1 MASLLQ
7 DDGEEEVEESQ
18 SYDSGEHSGYLINNM
33 EQFRVDSGFTDI
45 TIEVEGQKFACHKVI
60 LAAGSPYFRSMF
72 SSGMEEC
79 HKNVVRMQQL
89 GSVVFEQVLKFIYT
103 GKVSITAVIVE
114 DLFAQAHIFQIQTLV
129 SLCVDFFQKNM
140 KEHNCLSALTL
151 ADIHAHRQ
159 LYLYA
164 KNFCCNHFQSLVSD
178 EDLYKLSCEC
188 ITDLLKDR
196 HLNCENEELVY
207 ETAVKWLEYDLTAR
221 KTYRYKVLETVKFPM
236 LTKTFLIDTV
246 SKTQHVVNDDRGK
259 ELLDD
264 GILFHTIPA
273 RRHQLPL
280 YQITPRLNMPFSEVA
295 ILLGGRLADGLSNDV
310 ECFVA
315 DTNEFFNLKQLPFK
329 KRNEFSVCTIGN
341 DIYVSGGLRSAEFWK
356 YDPVFDTWLRGPNL
370 IHARRRHGMAAVDDQ
385 IFVLGGFDED
395 NVLATVEYWDVASN
409 RWEEGGSLNQPVEN
423 MGYVA
428 YGKNLYLFGGKNN
441 DEVVTNCVQCYDTVT
456 KSCTTLTC
464 DLPANDMCLSAV
476 VFNSDIYVVGLEGVF
491 RFSPDRMHWDILP
504 DMSCARDFVSLA
516 VLDERLFALGG
527 RRRGAKDNLY
537 TEIIECYDPE
547 LNLWQKAGT
556 MPVPMY
562 SYGCVRIFLSK
573 NTSIRPEFPLQ
584 SR

>member
-1 MASLLQ
+1 MASLLPS
-7 DDGEEEVEESQ
+7 DEEEEDVA
-18 SYDSGEHSGYLINNM
+18 SYNSGEHSGYLISNM
-33 EQFRVDSGFTDI
+33 EQFRVDAGFTDI
-45 TIEVEGQKFACHKVI
+45 TIEVESRQFDCH
-60 LAAGSPYFRSMF
+60 
-72 SSGMEEC
+72 
-79 HKNVVRMQQL
+79 
-89 GSVVFEQVLKFIYT
+89 KFIYT
-103 GKVSITAVIVE
+103 GKVSITALIVE

-129 SLCVDFFQKNM
+129 NLCVDFFQKNM

-151 ADIHAHRQ
+151 GDIHAHRK

-164 KNFCCNHFQSLVSD
+164 KNFSCQHFQSLVQD
-178 EDLYKLSCEC
+178 EDLYKLSGEC
-188 ITDLLKDR
+188 IVDLLKDR
-196 HLNCENEELVY
+196 RLECENEELVF
-207 ETAVKWLEYDLTAR
+207 ETAVKWLEFDITAR
-221 KTYRYKVLETVKFPM
+221 KSQRYKVLEMVKFPM
-236 LTKTFLIDTV
+236 MRKTFLIDVVAKST
-246 SKTQHVVNDDRGK
+246 HVMNDDRGR

-295 ILLGGRLADGLSNDV
+295 ILLGGRLADGLSNEV

-341 DIYVSGGLRSAEFWK
+341 EIYVSGGLRSSEFWK
-356 YDPVFDTWLRGPNL
+356 YDPTFDTWLRGPNL
-370 IHARRRHGMAAVDDQ
+370 IHARRRHGMSAVDDT
-385 IFVLGGFDED
+385 IFILGGFDED
-395 NVLATVEYWDVASN
+395 NVLATVEYWDIDSN
-409 RWEEGGSLNQPVEN
+409 RWEEGGPLNQPVEN

-428 YGKNLYLFGGKNN
+428 FGKSIYLFGGKNN
-441 DEVVTNCVQCYDTVT
+441 DEVVTNCVQCYDTLT
-456 KSCTTLTC
+456 KTCTTLTC

-476 VFNSDIYVVGLEGVF
+476 VFNSYIYVVGLEGVF
-491 RFSPDRMHWDILP
+491 RFSPDRDNWDILP

-516 VLDERLFALGG
+516 VLDEKLYALGG

-537 TEIIECYDPE
+537 TELIECYDPE
-547 LNLWQKAGT
+547 TNFWHKAGT
-556 MPVPMY
+556 MQVPMY

-573 NTSIRPEFPLQ
+573 NLPVTRGDFPAQ

>member
-1 MASLLQ
+1 M
-7 DDGEEEVEESQ
+7 
-18 SYDSGEHSGYLINNM
+18 
-33 EQFRVDSGFTDI
+33 I
-45 TIEVEGQKFACHKVI
+45 TSSCVC
-60 LAAGSPYFRSMF
+60 RSMF

-79 HKNVVRMQQL
+79 HKNLIRMQQL
-89 GSVVFEQVLKFIYT
+89 GSEVFEQVLKFIYT
-103 GKVSITAVIVE
+103 GKVSITPFIVE

-129 SLCVDFFQKNM
+129 GLCVDFFQKNM

-151 ADIHAHRQ
+151 GDIHAHRK

-164 KNFCCNHFQSLVSD
+164 KNFSCQHFQCLVHD

-188 ITDLLKDR
+188 IVDLLKDR
-196 HLNCENEELVY
+196 RLECENEEVVY
-207 ETAVKWLEYDLTAR
+207 ETAIKWLEYDLTAR
-221 KTYRYKVLETVKFPM
+221 KMYRYKVLETVKFPM
-236 LTKTFLIDTV
+236 LKKTFLIDTV
-246 SKTQHVVNDDRGK
+246 SKTPHVMNDERGR

-264 GILFHTIPA
+264 GILFHMIPA

-315 DTNEFFNLKQLPFK
+315 DTNEFFSLKQLPFK

-341 DIYVSGGLRSAEFWK
+341 DIYVSGGLRSSEFWK

-370 IHARRRHGMAAVDDQ
+370 IHARRRHGMSAMDSL

-395 NVLATVEYWDVASN
+395 NVLATVEYWDIESN

-428 YGKNLYLFGGKNN
+428 FGKYIYLFGGKNN
-441 DEVVTNCVQCYDTVT
+441 DEVVTNCVQCYDTVS
-456 KSCTTLTC
+456 KYCTTLTC

-476 VFNSDIYVVGLEGVF
+476 VFNNYIYVVGLEGVF
-491 RFSPDRMHWDILP
+491 RFSPDREHWDILP
-504 DMSCARDFVSLA
+504 DMSSARDFISLA
-516 VLDERLFALGG
+516 VLDEKLYALGG

-537 TEIIECYDPE
+537 TDMIECYDPE
-547 LNLWQKAGT
+547 TNFWQKAGS

-562 SYGCVRIFLSK
+562 SYGCVRIFLNKSVPVPH
-573 NTSIRPEFPLQ
+573 NEFSSH